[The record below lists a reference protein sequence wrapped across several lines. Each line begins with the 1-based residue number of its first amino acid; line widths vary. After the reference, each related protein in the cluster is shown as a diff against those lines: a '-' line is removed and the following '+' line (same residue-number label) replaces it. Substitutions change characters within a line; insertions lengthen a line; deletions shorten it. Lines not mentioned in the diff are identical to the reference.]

1 MSVEINF
8 KAMIP
13 STAIAIPNSKS
24 PNSIVAQ
31 LRWLTLLSSINEDN
45 AATQQDQPS
54 RRGCGGGVPSPTAG
68 AWGKTPTSG
77 FFQQHLLK
85 FGIAASEDENQ
96 LRYKSN
102 H

>member
-13 STAIAIPNSKS
+13 STAIPNSKS
-24 PNSIVAQ
+24 PTSVVAQ

-68 AWGKTPTSG
+68 AWGEDPHIRVFPATFTQIWNCG
-77 FFQQHLLK
+77 F
-85 FGIAASEDENQ
+85 
-96 LRYKSN
+96 
-102 H
+102 